1 MQLSGMMGWS
11 GRDPGSRLH
20 YLEAGARLRSA
31 VAGPGPDGGTSGARG
46 TLRVALAPGASSH
59 RARHGRRQA
68 HQAKSNKGSAS
79 RLSFSAHFHLKQ
91 LST

>member
-68 HQAKSNKGSAS
+68 VI
-79 RLSFSAHFHLKQ
+79 RLRQNPTKDPLHVSPSLPTFI
-91 LST
+91 